1 VLTVNSDQAPAA
13 VTDATEERKLF
24 LGQATSSDIDQL
36 MSWFSSKKEV
46 SIWGGPG
53 FRYPYTRE
61 TFHEDVRWREMATK
75 CVRDSEGRFL
85 AFGQFYNRFDRINL
99 ARLVVHPDMRGCG
112 IGRIL
117 VSLLM
122 NAARPLFPLT
132 EFSLFVYRDNT
143 PALECYKSMG
153 FVIQDYPNE
162 MRMRDVCFYLTRPIE
177 AQE

>member
-1 VLTVNSDQAPAA
+1 MSTVNSDQTPAA
-13 VTDATEERKLF
+13 VTDATEENNLV
-24 LGQATSSDIDQL
+24 LDQATGSDIDQL

-46 SIWGGPG
+46 NVWGGPN

-75 CVRDSEGRFL
+75 RVRDPEGRMV
-85 AFGQFYNRFDRINL
+85 AFGQFYNRFERINL
-99 ARLVVHPDMRGCG
+99 ARLVVHPDVRGRG
-112 IGRIL
+112 VGRKL
-117 VSLLM
+117 VSMLM
-122 NAARPLFPLT
+122 SAARPLFSLT
-132 EFSLFVYRDNT
+132 EFSLFVYRDNA

-162 MRMRDVCFYLTRPIE
+162 MRMRDVCFYLTRAVE